1 MVDLSFKFR
10 LSTEEEILIFSG
22 EYSNECR
29 LNPEVKFI
37 TAVLQEENYAIF
49 AIKEENNEVRILFF
63 LILDHSLR
71 DVVNLYN
78 LFCAFVKEMTYIEPN
93 KENYGKSRRICWNL
107 QNKQNHMYFEEVI
120 YKKGGEIPLNF
131 PEIYKDGCLVEYNL
145 PRSAWK
151 EKVNLVDRYYYEQTL
166 STYDETP
173 MSREKYS
180 DRKYAILTLHILNG
194 EIFELTPYLTYR
206 NYDRQT
212 KTIIPIS
219 KNVINTINIYCEN
232 MLANCNDYIT
242 GDPVWTETL
251 EKEMMLL
258 KEYAEKEYDEIW
270 KVADINEPYL
280 ADIKVKLARIFRLIR
295 GFELPAKGE

>member
-1 MVDLSFKFR
+1 MVDLSFWFR
-10 LSTEEEILIFSG
+10 VSTEDEILTFS
-22 EYSNECR
+22 EEFSNECR
-29 LNPEVKFI
+29 LNPAVKFY
-37 TAVLQEENYAIF
+37 TAILQNENYAIF

-63 LILDHSLR
+63 LILEHSLR

-78 LFCAFVKEMTYIEPN
+78 LFCAFVKKMTYIEPN

-145 PRSAWK
+145 SRSAWK

-166 STYDETP
+166 STYEETP

-212 KTIIPIS
+212 KKIIPIS
-219 KNVINTINIYCEN
+219 KNVLNTINIYCEN

-258 KEYAEKEYDEIW
+258 KEYAEKEYNEIW

-280 ADIKVKLARIFRLIR
+280 ADIKAKLARIFRLIR
-295 GFELPAKGE
+295 EFELPAKEE

>member
-1 MVDLSFKFR
+1 MVDLSFWFR
-10 LSTEEEILIFSG
+10 VSTEDEILTFS
-22 EYSNECR
+22 EEFSNECR
-29 LNPEVKFI
+29 LNPAVKFY
-37 TAVLQEENYAIF
+37 TAILQNENYAIF

-63 LILDHSLR
+63 LILEHSLR

-78 LFCAFVKEMTYIEPN
+78 LFCAFVKKMTYIEPN

-145 PRSAWK
+145 SRSAWK

-166 STYDETP
+166 STYEETP

-219 KNVINTINIYCEN
+219 KYVLNIINIYCEN

-270 KVADINEPYL
+270 KVADINESYL
-280 ADIKVKLARIFRLIR
+280 ADIKAKLARIFRLIR